1 MGSCLLYPIQIKR
14 LREEGEMYKQAH
26 AKKKQQVKDLEA
38 EIDKSKGQILE
49 ITGSDMQQTLMEKSL
64 LQRDKASLQAAL
76 TEKDRQ
82 ASA

>member
-1 MGSCLLYPIQIKR
+1 
-14 LREEGEMYKQAH
+14 MYKQAH